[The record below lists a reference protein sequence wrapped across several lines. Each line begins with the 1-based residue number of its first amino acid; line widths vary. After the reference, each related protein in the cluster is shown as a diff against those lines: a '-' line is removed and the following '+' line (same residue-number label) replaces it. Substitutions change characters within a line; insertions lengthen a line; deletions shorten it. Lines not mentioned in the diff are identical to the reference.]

1 MKKIFTKN
9 SSYKI
14 VQYSDGPY
22 PDLCYEMAPDY
33 ELKEYDVLNA
43 DSEEEV
49 LEIIKNNREVDA
61 IVTYSTEDSTKFE
74 YLCEYLSDEFK
85 RKWYHYKDYENHGNE
100 LGVLINYQI
109 LTYYEIPFF
118 SITTPLYYTNPT

>member
-61 IVTYSTEDSTKFE
+61 IVTYSKEDSIKFE
-74 YLCEYLSDEFK
+74 YLCIWVTIFEYLFPQ
-85 RKWYHYKDYENHGNE
+85 
-100 LGVLINYQI
+100 L
-109 LTYYEIPFF
+109 F
-118 SITTPLYYTNPT
+118 PTRFIHLFV